1 MLTTQ
6 IHLLI
11 LIFIIVEALMLFISW
26 IIWKGKKSYE
36 ARIRFLVFILFFL
49 LYNITAVIYV
59 EDIIGIS
66 QLSLDFIAFT
76 IGTAYAL
83 YFLYYFYK
91 EYNIRPSG
99 IFALKPVIYITVL
112 DLLLLFIIPY
122 SITRDIQLSKYL
134 FLAIPLL
141 LIIGISIN
149 VFREF
154 YKRLK
159 SKLSGLYITHI
170 LWGFCAMICIM
181 LFLIIS
187 ISNGMDPL
195 VGYACFSMGHI
206 FLTLAYVIYPPQ
218 LSYNN
223 KNNVH
228 LNLDLF
234 DTLTVREQ
242 EIALLIKECPNRTY
256 RQLSEII
263 HINEKTFSK
272 HTSNIY
278 KKLRLHSNT
287 KKALIRF
294 LNSL

>member
-1 MLTTQ
+1 
-6 IHLLI
+6 
-11 LIFIIVEALMLFISW
+11 MLFISW

-195 VGYACFSMGHI
+195 VEYACFSMGHI
-206 FLTLAYVIYPPQ
+206 FLTLAYVIYPAQ
-218 LSYNN
+218 LSYDN

-234 DTLTVREQ
+234 GTLTVREQ

>member
-195 VGYACFSMGHI
+195 VEYACFSMGHI

-272 HTSNIY
+272 HTSNI
-278 KKLRLHSNT
+278 
-287 KKALIRF
+287 
-294 LNSL
+294 

>member
-6 IHLLI
+6 IQLLI
-11 LIFIIVEALMLFISW
+11 LIFIIVEILMLFISW
-26 IIWKGKKSYE
+26 IIWKGRKSYE

-76 IGTAYAL
+76 IGTAYSL

-195 VGYACFSMGHI
+195 VEYACFSMGHI
-206 FLTLAYVIYPPQ
+206 FLTLAYVIYPAQ
-218 LSYNN
+218 LSYDN